1 MAEEEK
7 KVLAEEEAQE
17 EAPPPKG
24 LKKLFSEFK
33 EFAMRGNVIELA
45 VGVVIASAF
54 TKITNSLVN
63 DIIMPIIGALI
74 KNETFNNLFIPL
86 NGQSYPS
93 LEAARAADAPVIA
106 LGSFITV
113 VADFLIM
120 AVALFIIIKIFNK
133 IGRTTKKATQ
143 KIIPMVSNLASP
155 HKQEDTDEDA

>member
-17 EAPPPKG
+17 ETPPPKG
-24 LKKLFSEFK
+24 IKKLFGEFK

-74 KNETFNNLFIPL
+74 KNETFSNLFIPL

-113 VADFLIM
+113 VVDFLIM

-133 IGRTTKKATQ
+133 IGRTTKKATE
-143 KIIPMVSNLASP
+143 KIIPMVSNLA
-155 HKQEDTDEDA
+155 